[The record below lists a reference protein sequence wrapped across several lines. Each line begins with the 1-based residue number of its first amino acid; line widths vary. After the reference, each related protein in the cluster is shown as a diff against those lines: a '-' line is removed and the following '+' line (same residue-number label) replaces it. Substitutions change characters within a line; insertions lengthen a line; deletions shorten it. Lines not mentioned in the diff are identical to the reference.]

1 MAKCIRAELR
11 KLRGAWVFVVLLL
24 LPAISAAYGTF
35 NYWQNRAILTNG
47 WMSLYTQHTL
57 FDALF
62 FFSPMIGVFAAY
74 QWRLEHVGRNL
85 YTVLSAPVPPLA
97 CFAAKALIVYA
108 LAFLTQGWT
117 LLLYVLCGRL
127 FCGLP
132 GMPPMVIV
140 LYMLRGMLG
149 AVPIVALQTLLSMAI
164 PSFALPVL
172 IALAGGVAGMGFAA
186 EGAGLCWPYAL
197 LILGMNA
204 NKAEDMLSGGLGGYA
219 LVCAGDTLA
228 IFLAEQ
234 LMLTKRD
241 VRA

>member
-1 MAKCIRAELR
+1 MARCIRAELR
-11 KLRGAWVFVVLLL
+11 KLRGAWVFAVLVL

-35 NYWQNRAILTNG
+35 NYLQNRRILTNG

-62 FFSPMIGVFAAY
+62 FFSPMIAVFAAY

-85 YTVLSAPVPPLA
+85 YTLLSAPVPPLA

-117 LLLYVLCGRL
+117 LLLYVLCGRVL
-127 FCGLP
+127 CGLP
-132 GMPPMVIV
+132 GLPPVTI
-140 LYMLRGMLG
+140 LQYMLRGMLG
-149 AVPIVALQTLLSMAI
+149 AAPIVALQTLLSMAI
-164 PSFALPVL
+164 SSFALPVL
-172 IALAGGVAGMGFAA
+172 MALVGGVAGMGFAA

-197 LILGMNA
+197 MMLGMNA
-204 NKAEDMLSGGLGGYA
+204 NRSEDMLAGGLGGYV
-219 LVCAGDTLA
+219 LVCAGVTLA
-228 IFLAEQ
+228 IFLLAQ
-234 LMLTKRD
+234 LLLTKQD

>member
-1 MAKCIRAELR
+1 MAGCIRAELC
-11 KLRGAWVFVVLLL
+11 KLRGAWVFAVLLL

-35 NYWQNRAILTNG
+35 NYWQNREILTNG

-85 YTVLSAPVPPLA
+85 YTMLSAPVPPLA

-108 LAFLTQGWT
+108 LALMTQGWT
-117 LLLYVLCGRL
+117 LLLYIVCGRML
-127 FCGLP
+127 CGLP
-132 GMPPMVIV
+132 GLPPVSIV

-149 AVPIVALQTLLSMAI
+149 AAPIVALQTLLSMVS
-164 PSFALPVL
+164 PGFAMPVL
-172 IALAGGVAGMGFAA
+172 LALVGGVAGMGFAT

-197 LILGMNA
+197 MILGMNA
-204 NKAEDMLSGGLGGYA
+204 NRNEDMLSGGLGGYV
-219 LVCAGDTLA
+219 LVCAGYTLA
-228 IFLAEQ
+228 IFLLAQ
-234 LMLTKRD
+234 LLLTKRD